1 MSRMVMLIG
10 LIGRK
15 KDMFCSHCGLLGHV
29 VDKCYK
35 IHVYPP
41 SYRNKGKDNPAN
53 QVSLSTD
60 FSMDGAKELTALS
73 ASQCQL
79 IISILHSHAL
89 GSQPSS

>member
-1 MSRMVMLIG
+1 MVMLIG

-15 KDMFCSHCGLLGHV
+15 KDMF
-29 VDKCYK
+29 
-35 IHVYPP
+35 I
-41 SYRNKGKDNPAN
+41 N
-53 QVSLSTD
+53 
-60 FSMDGAKELTALS
+60 FSMDGAEELTALS